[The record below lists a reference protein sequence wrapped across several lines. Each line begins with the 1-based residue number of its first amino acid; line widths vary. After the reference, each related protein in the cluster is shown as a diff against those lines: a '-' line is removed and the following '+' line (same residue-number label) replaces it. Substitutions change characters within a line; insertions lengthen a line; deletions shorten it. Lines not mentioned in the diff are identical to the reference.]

1 MAKLDN
7 FSSYLNNSS
16 AFSNTPSNASTEGGN
31 TGGGNGAG
39 TGKATNGDNKPQ
51 NKKAKIKSLRY
62 PYDRI
67 ENDMDYLR
75 IKVAKYKAPLADGF
89 PSVIAQL
96 NILKEDEIGKD
107 GRKTGKKVYGG
118 LGDIDDK
125 GTKFGVDK
133 SGLKKIAESTGSR
146 SNRESLKEPVYQM
159 VLPIPQQVSDISA
172 IDWTDGKMNPLE
184 AYGLAATSTIIKAG
198 GQGAIE
204 AGKAAV
210 DFLGKFAGDLK
221 TAAGNANIQ
230 DALVAAISGQAIG
243 ALGGNVTGNQ
253 IISRATGQ
261 VLNPN
266 LELLFNGVNL
276 RVFPFTFEFFPRN
289 RREAIEVRD
298 IIKALKYS
306 MLPSKNGSEGVFI
319 SAPYIFQLEYMKGNK
334 KHPFLNHFLPM
345 ALTNMSLSYTGSNTY
360 STFYDGSP
368 THIKMDL
375 VFKELNPIY
384 KEDHDLLGDDDTTVG
399 Y

>member
-1 MAKLDN
+1 MAN
-7 FSSYLNNSS
+7 SSNLNNDPSM
-16 AFSNTPSNASTEGGN
+16 FSDKPSNGGAEKGN
-31 TGGGNGAG
+31 ANGDNGGG
-39 TGKATNGDNKPQ
+39 TGKATNGDKKPV
-51 NKKAKIKSLRY
+51 NKKAKIKSYRY

-75 IKVAKYKAPLADGF
+75 IKVAEYKAPLADGF
-89 PSVIAQL
+89 PKGLSE
-96 NILKEDEIGKD
+96 LKLTED
-107 GRKTGKKVYGG
+107 KTKVDDSGYG
-118 LGDIDDK
+118 
-125 GTKFGVDK
+125 VNK
-133 SGLKKIAESTGSR
+133 SALKQIAESTGTKA
-146 SNRESLKEPVYQM
+146 NRPGLKNPIYQM
-159 VLPIPQQVSDISA
+159 VLPIPQQISDISA

-184 AYGLAATSTIIKAG
+184 AYGLAATSSIIKQG

-204 AGKAAV
+204 AGRAAI
-210 DFLGKFAGDLK
+210 DFLNQAGKDLQ
-221 TAAGNANIQ
+221 TASGNANIQ
-230 DALVAAISGQAIG
+230 DALIAAISGQAIG
-243 ALGGNVTGNQ
+243 ALGGNVSANS
-253 IISRATGQ
+253 IIARATGQ

-289 RREAIEVRD
+289 RNEAVEVRN

-319 SAPYIFQLEYMKGNK
+319 SAPYVFQLEYMKGNK

-345 ALTNMSLSYTGSNTY
+345 ALTNMSVSYTGSNTY

-368 THIKMDL
+368 THIRMDV

>member
-7 FSSYLNNSS
+7 FSSYLNNSTS
-16 AFSNTPSNASTEGGN
+16 MSSNQPSNGGSEGGN
-31 TGGGNGAG
+31 TSGGNGGG
-39 TGKATNGDNKPQ
+39 TGKATNGNKKPE
-51 NKKAKIKSLRY
+51 NKKAKLKSYRY

-75 IKVAKYKAPLADGF
+75 IKVAQYKAPLANGF
-89 PSVIAQL
+89 PDDIAEL
-96 NILKEDEIGKD
+96 NIV
-107 GRKTGKKVYGG
+107 T
-118 LGDIDDK
+118 DDK
-125 GTKFGVDK
+125 GKVSTAKLEGRGDTVYGVNK
-133 SGLKKIAESTGSR
+133 TGLKRISESTGTKA
-146 SNRESLKEPVYQM
+146 NRPGLKNPIYQM
-159 VLPIPQQVSDISA
+159 VLPIPQQISDISA

-184 AYGLAATSTIIKAG
+184 AYGLAATSSIIKQG
-198 GQGAIE
+198 GSGAIE

-210 DFLGKFAGDLK
+210 DFLTQVGSDLQN
-221 TAAGNANIQ
+221 ASGNANIK
-230 DALVAAISGQAIG
+230 DALIAAISGQAIG
-243 ALGGNVTGNQ
+243 ALGGNVSGNQ
-253 IISRATGQ
+253 IIARATGQ

-289 RREAIEVRD
+289 RHEAIEVRN

-319 SAPYIFQLEYMKGNK
+319 SAPYIFQLEYMKGSK

-345 ALTNMSLSYTGSNTY
+345 ALTNMSVNYTGSNTY

-368 THIKMDL
+368 THIRMDV

>member
-7 FSSYLNNSS
+7 LSSYLNNDPSM
-16 AFSNTPSNASTEGGN
+16 FSDKPSNGGAEKGN
-31 TGGGNGAG
+31 ANGDNGGG
-39 TGKATNGDNKPQ
+39 TGKATNGDKKPV
-51 NKKAKIKSLRY
+51 NKKAKIKSYRY

-75 IKVAKYKAPLADGF
+75 IKVAQYKAPLADGF
-89 PSVIAQL
+89 PKDLANVKL
-96 NILKEDEIGKD
+96 NEDKTKVDSSGYGVNTSALKQ
-107 GRKTGKKVYGG
+107 
-118 LGDIDDK
+118 
-125 GTKFGVDK
+125 
-133 SGLKKIAESTGSR
+133 IAESTGTKANR
-146 SNRESLKEPVYQM
+146 SGLKNPIYQM
-159 VLPIPQQVSDISA
+159 VLPIPQQISDISA
-172 IDWTDGKMNPLE
+172 VDWTDGKMNPLE
-184 AYGLAATSTIIKAG
+184 AYGLAATSSIIKQG

-204 AGKAAV
+204 AGRAAV
-210 DFLGKFAGDLK
+210 DFLNQAGKDLQ
-221 TAAGNANIQ
+221 TASGNANIQ
-230 DALVAAISGQAIG
+230 DALIAAISGQAIG
-243 ALGGNVTGNQ
+243 ALGGNVSANS
-253 IISRATGQ
+253 IIARATGQ

-289 RREAIEVRD
+289 RNEAVEVRN

-319 SAPYIFQLEYMKGNK
+319 SAPYVFQLEYMKGNK

-345 ALTNMSLSYTGSNTY
+345 ALTNMSVSYTGSNTY

-368 THIKMDL
+368 THIRMDV

>member
-7 FSSYLNNSS
+7 FSSYLNNAS
-16 AFSNTPSNASTEGGN
+16 AFSNTPSNAGTEGGN
-31 TGGGNGAG
+31 TSGGNGAG
-39 TGKATNGDNKPQ
+39 TGKATNGDKKPK
-51 NKKAKIKSLRY
+51 NKKAKIKSYRY

-75 IKVAKYKAPLADGF
+75 IKIAQYRAPLADGF
-89 PSVIAQL
+89 PDDIAEL
-96 NILKEDEIGKD
+96 NIVK
-107 GRKTGKKVYGG
+107 
-118 LGDIDDK
+118 DDK
-125 GTKFGVDK
+125 GKVSTAKLKGRDTVYGVK
-133 SGLKKIAESTGSR
+133 TSGLKKIAESTGSR
-146 SNRESLKEPVYQM
+146 SNRASLKKPIYQM
-159 VLPIPQQVSDISA
+159 VLPIPQQISDISA

-184 AYGLAATSTIIKAG
+184 AYGLAATSTIIQKG
-198 GQGAIE
+198 GTGAID

-210 DFLGKFAGDLK
+210 DFLSQVGGDLQ
-221 TAAGNANIQ
+221 TASGNANIK
-230 DALVAAISGQAIG
+230 DALIAAISGQAIG
-243 ALGGNVTGNQ
+243 ALGGNVSGNQ

-289 RREAIEVRD
+289 RNEAVEVRN

>member
-1 MAKLDN
+1 MAN
-7 FSSYLNNSS
+7 SSNLNNDPSM
-16 AFSNTPSNASTEGGN
+16 FSDKPSNGGAEKGN
-31 TGGGNGAG
+31 ANGDNGGG
-39 TGKATNGDNKPQ
+39 TGKATNGDKKPV
-51 NKKAKIKSLRY
+51 NKKAKLKSYRY

-75 IKVAKYKAPLADGF
+75 IKVAEYKAPLADGF
-89 PSVIAQL
+89 PKGLSE
-96 NILKEDEIGKD
+96 LKLTED
-107 GRKTGKKVYGG
+107 KTKVDDSGYG
-118 LGDIDDK
+118 
-125 GTKFGVDK
+125 VNK
-133 SGLKKIAESTGSR
+133 SALKQIAESTGTKA
-146 SNRESLKEPVYQM
+146 NRPGLKNPIYQM
-159 VLPIPQQVSDISA
+159 VLPIPQQISDISA

-184 AYGLAATSTIIKAG
+184 AYGLAATSSIIRQG

-204 AGKAAV
+204 AGRAAI
-210 DFLGKFAGDLK
+210 DFLNQAGKDLQ
-221 TAAGNANIQ
+221 TASGNANIQ
-230 DALVAAISGQAIG
+230 DALIAAISGQAIG
-243 ALGGNVTGNQ
+243 ALGGNVSANS
-253 IISRATGQ
+253 IIARATGQ

-289 RREAIEVRD
+289 RNEAVEVRN

-319 SAPYIFQLEYMKGNK
+319 SAPYVFQLEYMKGNK

-345 ALTNMSLSYTGSNTY
+345 ALTNMSVSYTGSNTY

-368 THIKMDL
+368 THIRMDV